1 VAILRLGLG
10 LVAAGD
16 IETRAQLLGQLA
28 RAEAE
33 AGLADE
39 APRTLEAAALLLEQG
54 GAASEAIAELLY
66 EVVVTFTLAF
76 TAVPPNLGAIEPLI
90 ARALAALEQSRSLT
104 WARLKLIDR
113 YTRPQAVGP
122 VRTLQS
128 APLDPEAVRVVR
140 GRGTETDYAFT
151 IDSLDPAFGAE
162 VERLIGRIEGWRD
175 PVARLWALVH
185 VVTHLTLTNPSSSPA
200 ADRLSTELCLL
211 ADDVSLVPRRGLA
224 RVLRAALL
232 GGRGEF
238 GAAAKQ
244 IAEARTLFERHSPAG
259 AVPGVVILVAGL
271 TAQHVAV
278 DWPRLAVTMW
288 DLVRDSKAAGTL
300 GVVCA
305 GFAAQAFGHAG
316 EVDRARAV
324 LGHILPELES
334 AGPAGLQRQ
343 RAHVAAAERTPA
355 CRGLTPP
362 GPAASAPLSTR
373 VERPVCATSR
383 PRCFHP
389 GASRGLAGK

>member
-1 VAILRLGLG
+1 
-10 LVAAGD
+10 
-16 IETRAQLLGQLA
+16 
-28 RAEAE
+28 
-33 AGLADE
+33 
-39 APRTLEAAALLLEQG
+39 
-54 GAASEAIAELLY
+54 
-66 EVVVTFTLAF
+66 
-76 TAVPPNLGAIEPLI
+76 LGAIEPLI